1 MALKGPSRV
10 LRELW
15 HCRPAPAGKA
25 ASAVGSRPGRGW
37 QEAEA
42 RLTAEEAALWVD
54 GQVAFGYR
62 GQPLG
67 LGGCSRTKALI
78 VTEAFL
84 LGQ

>member
-62 GQPLG
+62 GAAPGARG
-67 LGGCSRTKALI
+67 LLQNQSI
-78 VTEAFL
+78 NSH
-84 LGQ
+84 